1 MNKEK
6 LKENYKKAKEVREA
20 ILTQNT
26 ALVYLGWR
34 LSSPYLPNIDILFWN
49 TNYNVPYTYTV

>member
-20 ILTQNT
+20 ILFKNSG
-26 ALVYLGWR
+26 LVYMGWR
-34 LSSPYLPNIDILFWN
+34 LASPYLPNIDLLFWN
-49 TNYNVPYTYTV
+49 TEYKIPYTYTV